1 MDRAEAK
8 HLDCAEIVAANLPA
22 VHALCRRF
30 GVRRLDLFGSAA
42 TGCFDPA
49 RSDLDFLVEFD
60 EPPPGNYAKAYF
72 GLLFALEELFGRSVD
87 LLTIPSLKNPYLRR
101 QIFQERQ
108 LLFQAP

>member
-1 MDRAEAK
+1 MLPLVRDQLPNLAE
-8 HLDCAEIVAANLPA
+8 
-22 VHALCRRF
+22 LCQRYQ
-30 GVRRLDLFGSAA
+30 VRTLAIFGSALRDD
-42 TGCFDPA
+42 FDLR